1 MEIEEIYKSDDVY
14 IYILIAFSILFP
26 LPSDASSPREREWK
40 G

>member
-1 MEIEEIYKSDDVY
+1 MEIEEIYKSDD
-14 IYILIAFSILFP
+14 ILIAFSILFP